1 MNSTLGFAAATAVDD
16 ATAGRASASSISTSV
31 AARAAGLAAMF
42 CGTHD
47 SGDGRGDS
55 KPPAALCPY
64 MAMDRVLLLCSSA
77 SARATPR
84 AALARGLAPCMHA
97 WYY

>member
-77 SARATPR
+77 SASRILCPDFR
-84 AALARGLAPCMHA
+84 IDR
-97 WYY
+97 